1 MLKGRQFV
9 YKELV
14 ATEAD
19 YVRDLECVVNVSGLA
34 PGFRVLP
41 TLVSGGRAQPPLR
54 KFYHHS
60 ALKTAFFYYHLVFK
74 IVCLPPFGLR
84 KVQTDRI

>member
-1 MLKGRQFV
+1 MTSGEGVDGEDESKMLKGRQFV

-41 TLVSGGRAQPPLR
+41 TLGQWWSGPTTTQKILPPLSFR
-54 KFYHHS
+54 NSLF
-60 ALKTAFFYYHLVFK
+60 L
-74 IVCLPPFGLR
+74 LPLSL
-84 KVQTDRI
+84 